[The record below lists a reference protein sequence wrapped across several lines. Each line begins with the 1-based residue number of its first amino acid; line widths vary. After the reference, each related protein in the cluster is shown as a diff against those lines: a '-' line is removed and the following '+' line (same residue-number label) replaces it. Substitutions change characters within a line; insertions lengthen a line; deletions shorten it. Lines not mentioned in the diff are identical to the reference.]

1 MNDRPKQNDLV
12 SIIDIKYKWMENLCS
27 LDLYKG
33 HMQPEMPRKIQRVAS
48 FWHDSIDLL
57 QIVRII
63 NVLLLQKNVN

>member
-1 MNDRPKQNDLV
+1 MNERPKQNDLF

-48 FWHDSIDLL
+48 F
-57 QIVRII
+57 
-63 NVLLLQKNVN
+63 